1 MGSLI
6 NIGSKCLEVSVTGKG
21 QPVVILPGLSSSM
34 DEWERL
40 TNKLSSY
47 AQVIIFHRSGC
58 GRSELDEEK
67 RNTYATVKDLFSL
80 LNKLEIDRPVIVVG
94 HSYGGFCAQH
104 FALKHPE
111 KVHSVVLVESNSVDF
126 ELLNEVIGPQSA
138 LWSTM
143 YKAFAKMTE
152 EQIKDQLK
160 PQLSPEIQKYTDE
173 MKERIVKF
181 KINPRMYQSL
191 ADELNE
197 MPNCA
202 ETIKQYGRLRNIPLI
217 VIGRDPDYSIQLMVH
232 QGMPEQQ
239 AKRIEEVWQD
249 LIKAQM
255 KLSPNSKYVLASN
268 SGHGIYVDNP
278 NVIIGEILS
287 LLG

>member
-1 MGSLI
+1 
-6 NIGSKCLEVSVTGKG
+6 
-21 QPVVILPGLSSSM
+21 
-34 DEWERL
+34 
-40 TNKLSSY
+40 
-47 AQVIIFHRSGC
+47 
-58 GRSELDEEK
+58 
-67 RNTYATVKDLFSL
+67 
-80 LNKLEIDRPVIVVG
+80 
-94 HSYGGFCAQH
+94 
-104 FALKHPE
+104 
-111 KVHSVVLVESNSVDF
+111 
-126 ELLNEVIGPQSA
+126 
-138 LWSTM
+138 M